1 MQIITLTTDF
11 GLQDYYVAATK
22 GAILHQIPTANII
35 DISHSIRPF
44 NVAEAVFQLKC
55 CYHTFPPGTI
65 HIIGVDSEPV
75 FSELNPSFPTV
86 MQYKEQFF
94 IANDNGF
101 FGTFLE
107 DDVPQALYKLEKP
120 NFTEDYYKFP
130 TKNTFIPLAALISNK
145 GNLREICVESETYK
159 RAFIQKPTI
168 EHNRMLGNVVH
179 IDAYGNIITNITKK
193 DFYRF
198 GEHTPFTIF
207 YVNKTYY
214 IDTISKTYNDVTMG
228 EKVAV
233 FNSSDLLEIAINKGA
248 NGSTGGANKLFGVRA
263 GDVITI
269 EFHPPGSAKDIQS
282 LF

>member
-11 GLQDYYVAATK
+11 GLQDYYVAAIK
-22 GAILHQIPTANII
+22 GAILHQIPNASII
-35 DISHSIRPF
+35 DVSHSIRPF

-55 CYHTFPPGTI
+55 CYHTFPAGTI
-65 HIIGVDSEPV
+65 HIIGVDSEPYYH
-75 FSELNPSFPTV
+75 EENPSLPTV
-86 MQYKEQFF
+86 MLYKDQYF
-94 IANDNGF
+94 ISNDNGF

-107 DDVPQALYKLEKP
+107 DDVPQALYKLVKP
-120 NFTEDYYKFP
+120 VFTNDFYKFP
-130 TKNTFIPLAALISNK
+130 TKNTFIPLAAIISQNRDLK
-145 GNLREICVESETYK
+145 EICESSFSYK
-159 RAFIQKPTI
+159 KAFIQKPII

-179 IDAYGNIITNITKK
+179 IDAYGNIITNVTKE

-198 GEHTPFTIF
+198 GENTPFTIY

-214 IDTISKTYNDVTMG
+214 IDTISLAYNDVTMG
-228 EKVAV
+228 EKVAL

-248 NGSTGGANKLFGVRA
+248 NGSTGGANKLFGVRV
-263 GDVITI
+263 GDIITI

>member
-22 GAILHQIPTANII
+22 GAILHQIPNANII

-55 CYHTFPPGTI
+55 CYHTFPAGTI
-65 HIIGVDSEPV
+65 HIVGVDSEPV
-75 FSELNPSFPTV
+75 FSDTNPSYPAV
-86 MQYKEQFF
+86 MRYKDQYF
-94 IANDNGF
+94 ISNDNGF

-107 DDVPQALYKLEKP
+107 DDVPQALFKLEKP
-120 NFTEDYYKFP
+120 TFNEEFYKFP

-145 GNLREICVESETYK
+145 KDLKEICVESFTFK
-159 RAFIQKPTI
+159 KAFIQKPTI

-179 IDAYGNIITNITKK
+179 IDAYGNIITNITKN

-198 GEHTPFTIF
+198 GTNTPFTIY
-207 YVNKTYY
+207 YVNKTYF
-214 IDTISKTYNDVTMG
+214 IDTISRTYNDVTMG

-248 NGSTGGANKLFGVRA
+248 NGSTGGANKLFGVRV
-263 GDVITI
+263 GDVITV
-269 EFHPPGSAKDIQS
+269 EFHPPGSAKDIHS

>member
-22 GAILHQIPTANII
+22 GAILHQIPNANII

-55 CYHTFPPGTI
+55 CYFNFPPGTI
-65 HIIGVDSEPV
+65 HIIGVDSEPI
-75 FSELNPSFPTV
+75 FDDNNPSLPMV
-86 MQYKEQFF
+86 MQFKDQYF
-94 IANDNGF
+94 ISNDNGF

-107 DDVPQALYKLEKP
+107 DELPQALYKLEK
-120 NFTEDYYKFP
+120 FAFAEDYYKFP
-130 TKNTFIPLAALISNK
+130 TKNTFIPLAAQISKNGDLK
-145 GNLREICVESETYK
+145 ELCVETNNFK
-159 RAFIQKPTI
+159 KAFIQKPTI
-168 EHNRMLGNVVH
+168 EHNRMLGSIVN
-179 IDAYGNIITNITKK
+179 IDGYGNIITNITKN

-198 GEHTPFTIF
+198 GTNTPFIIY
-207 YVNKTYY
+207 YVNKTIF
-214 IDTISKTYNDVTMG
+214 IDIISKTYNDVTTG
-228 EKVAV
+228 EKVAI

-248 NGSTGGANKLFGVRA
+248 NGSTGGANKLFGGRI

-269 EFHPPGSAKDIQS
+269 EFHPPGSAKDIHS